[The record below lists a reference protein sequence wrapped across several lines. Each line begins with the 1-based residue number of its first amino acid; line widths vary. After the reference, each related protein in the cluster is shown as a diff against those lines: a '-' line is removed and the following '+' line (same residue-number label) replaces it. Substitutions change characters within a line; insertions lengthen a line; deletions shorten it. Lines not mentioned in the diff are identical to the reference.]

1 MGGQR
6 TLHCKNHIKASE
18 AVSPADM
25 GKERFRLEGLG

>member
-18 AVSPADM
+18 RASPADIG
-25 GKERFRLEGLG
+25 GKEVQAGSG